1 VRAVKV
7 AADAETA
14 ENTTTTT
21 NTSAASEAASSASAS
36 VSSAAAATTEKPEPE
51 LKSDVRSTI
60 ACSLFSYLVDKLEK
74 RDHHHF
80 EMMRV
85 ARAENASRFASR
97 LLTVPSSLS
106 LSLSLK

>member
-1 VRAVKV
+1 MTRAVKV

-21 NTSAASEAASSASAS
+21 NTSAAPEAASSASAS
-36 VSSAAAATTEKPEPE
+36 VSSSAAATTEKPEPE

-74 RDHHHF
+74 RDHHQN
-80 EMMRV
+80 RV
-85 ARAENASRFASR
+85 DIRARGYVLFR
-97 LLTVPSSLS
+97 VY
-106 LSLSLK
+106 

>member
-1 VRAVKV
+1 M

-21 NTSAASEAASSASAS
+21 NTSAAPEAASSASAS
-36 VSSAAAATTEKPEPE
+36 VSSSAAATTEKPEPE

-74 RDHHHF
+74 RDHHF
-80 EMMRV
+80 EMIV
-85 ARAENASRFASR
+85 ARAENTLRFASR

-106 LSLSLK
+106 LSLK

>member
-1 VRAVKV
+1 M

-21 NTSAASEAASSASAS
+21 NTSAAPEAASSAAAS

-51 LKSDVRSTI
+51 LKSDVSSTL

-80 EMMRV
+80 ETMRV

-97 LLTVPSSLS
+97 LLTVPSSSLS